1 MKKFKYPLEK
11 VLDFKINE
19 ERSTIEKFSKL
30 KIKVEEE
37 KERLI
42 ELNNLLQNNYM
53 ELNENTNID
62 GTTFK
67 NSCSYIYVLQEKINR
82 QEKVI
87 QNYKNKLEASRVELI
102 SAQKERKTLEI
113 LKEKA
118 HLEYKSEMDKEE
130 QKIND
135 ELGLYAF
142 LRNSN
147 NSIGEV

>member
-1 MKKFKYPLEK
+1 MKKFKYSLEK
-11 VLDFKINE
+11 VLDFKTDE
-19 ERSTIEKFSKL
+19 ERVRIEKFAKL
-30 KIKVEEE
+30 RIKVEEE

-42 ELNNLLQNNYM
+42 ELNNLLQNNYT
-53 ELNENTNID
+53 ELNKNDNID

-67 NSCSYIYVLQEKINR
+67 NSYSYIYVLQEKINH
-82 QEKVI
+82 QEKAI

-118 HLEYKSEMDKEE
+118 HLEYKTEMDKEE

-147 NSIGEV
+147 NSIREV